1 MELFHIDLRAAVLH
15 RQDGRR
21 LARAPGVEK
30 HNLAVQVMEQLGP
43 PLEPPHT
50 DAIVLPEA
58 KLADAPV
65 RRDVLVLLADGL
77 AAKLNLDLA
86 GFPGQLFRGNLDL
99 AGFPG
104 QLFRGHQLALVAVQ
118 SMQQADHHAA
128 GGPQAGPF
136 GRHVGQ
142 HSDLDGRL
150 NARAHQRLA
159 NQLMLQV
166 ANLVDDLF
174 LGIADVNQV
183 VETRRHDYIDIF
195 IDRRTDHQAF
205 VLSIVTREI
214 GRASREANAQ
224 WCLRNDHLRRCLDT
238 QPRTQDSL
246 VQWRAGK
253 TAGGNSPPG
262 STSVQL
268 CHTSVSAGLKGTSL
282 AGQQGGQVA
291 EAFRKYAAI
300 AQFFRVGDWRAL
312 AAPGFAVIERGARGK
327 KKRGLSDRE
336 PSKHHTRNRL
346 RCAWCCE
353 STELRARQRRA
364 GSFNVDGYGVRRRG
378 DIAVVYRQGTLIH
391 RSGQDQVDHAAG
403 RKVVRELHVDLILP
417 RKLALRSGELH
428 RQALPVDRRGD
439 GGWRSHVAQASA
451 EKR

>member
-1 MELFHIDLRAAVLH
+1 MSSISGLLMPSASSRFRIQPSCKTRPSSHSRPRSRASPARPASSFKLWSCFTLISV
-15 RQDGRR
+15 RPSCTARMAGR

-58 KLADAPV
+58 KLADPPV

-77 AAKLNLDLA
+77 AAKL
-86 GFPGQLFRGNLDL
+86 NLDL

-224 WCLRNDHLRRCLDT
+224 WCLRNDHLRRCL
-238 QPRTQDSL
+238 
-246 VQWRAGK
+246 
-253 TAGGNSPPG
+253 
-262 STSVQL
+262 
-268 CHTSVSAGLKGTSL
+268 
-282 AGQQGGQVA
+282 
-291 EAFRKYAAI
+291 
-300 AQFFRVGDWRAL
+300 
-312 AAPGFAVIERGARGK
+312 
-327 KKRGLSDRE
+327 
-336 PSKHHTRNRL
+336 
-346 RCAWCCE
+346 
-353 STELRARQRRA
+353 
-364 GSFNVDGYGVRRRG
+364 
-378 DIAVVYRQGTLIH
+378 
-391 RSGQDQVDHAAG
+391 HAATDAG
-403 RKVVRELHVDLILP
+403 FPCSVASGKNCWRELPTRFNISTIMPH
-417 RKLALRSGELH
+417 GC
-428 RQALPVDRRGD
+428 
-439 GGWRSHVAQASA
+439 
-451 EKR
+451 